1 MTDPRRPVMKTV
13 RTSENHPAK
22 REQSPYRC
30 GGHGRFMNDFHP
42 LERAVS
48 VSMTTTVLTGGMPRP
63 VAIRLDDDD
72 GFVAHF

>member
-1 MTDPRRPVMKTV
+1 
-13 RTSENHPAK
+13 
-22 REQSPYRC
+22 
-30 GGHGRFMNDFHP
+30 MNDFHP